1 MPQTPHAKSKP
12 AKETS
17 SNLQPQQQ
25 EKDIDC
31 DFSDCDEKFTTV
43 HDMRAHL
50 RSYHKAR
57 PWRGVWDPPDT
68 GSYSD
73 RKPQSA
79 NAGSIDSG
87 KQTDEKPSPSTSA
100 ARENAPRSTEE
111 ALGTRR
117 GVIGGSTL
125 KLDIDQVPNRSARGS
140 NIEEVPQTPTTPSKK
155 RGKSGNRSPLDS
167 DLASGGPVHSPSL
180 TSPVNDRGD
189 QGLVGEEV
197 TDSELSS
204 IPSEFDFD
212 DSPNRGPRWKE
223 RRKRRRSDAYA
234 K

>member
-1 MPQTPHAKSKP
+1 MPKTPQTKG
-12 AKETS
+12 TS
-17 SNLQPQQQ
+17 SDVKQ
-25 EKDIDC
+25 EKDIDR

-57 PWRGVWDPPDT
+57 PWRGVWDPPEPDF
-68 GSYSD
+68 YSE
-73 RKPQSA
+73 RKLQSA
-79 NAGSIDSG
+79 VDGSIDSG
-87 KQTDEKPSPSTSA
+87 KQTDEKSSPSTSA

-117 GVIGGSTL
+117 GVIGGSTP
-125 KLDIDQVPNRSARGS
+125 KLDINQVPNRSARGS
-140 NIEEVPQTPTTPSKK
+140 NIEEVPQTPNTPSQK
-155 RGKSGNRSPLDS
+155 RGRSGNGSPS
-167 DLASGGPVHSPSL
+167 NIDLASGGPVHSPSL
-180 TSPVNDRGD
+180 TSPGVGPSINDSNGQD
-189 QGLVGEEV
+189 PVGRDM

-204 IPSEFDFD
+204 LPSEFDSD